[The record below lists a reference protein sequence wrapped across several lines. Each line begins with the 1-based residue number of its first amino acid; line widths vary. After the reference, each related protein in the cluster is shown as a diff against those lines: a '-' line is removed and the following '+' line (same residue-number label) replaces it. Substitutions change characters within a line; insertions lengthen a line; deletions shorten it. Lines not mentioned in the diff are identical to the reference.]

1 MLTHLDASGREAVG
15 SVLRAL
21 VHGSAD
27 SRSAVEVDAGER
39 SLGGTQ
45 RFLTAD
51 GFDIA

>member
-21 VHGSAD
+21 VHGSA
-27 SRSAVEVDAGER
+27 VEVDAGGR

>member
-27 SRSAVEVDAGER
+27 RSAVEVDAEGR